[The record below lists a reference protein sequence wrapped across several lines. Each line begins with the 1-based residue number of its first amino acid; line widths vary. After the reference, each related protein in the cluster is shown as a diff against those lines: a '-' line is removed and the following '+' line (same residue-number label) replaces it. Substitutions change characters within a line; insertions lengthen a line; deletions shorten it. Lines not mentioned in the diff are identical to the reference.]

1 MSIVSKPANGFR
13 FDADPNP
20 TFQFDVDPDPDPD
33 PDLHQSNAYP
43 QGDPTSSFTHVGKWG

>member
-43 QGDPTSSFTHVGKWG
+43 QGDPTSSFTHVGK